1 LEGNSNL
8 YEDLG
13 LKCIFAMNTFLYIV
27 QKVKDSDLQKNLGD
41 QWIKRR
47 SGKIQQYSK
56 SYLMTSWTRILS
68 YLKDDDHSHGSGSWS
83 GSEDSSS
90 RMSIKDKF
98 KNFNLTFEEI
108 YKNQIL
114 YKVPDSQ
121 LSEELKISIYKNVI
135 PAYRV
140 FLGKYGDQVDGGRNQ
155 EKYVKYNLED
165 LEDQLSDLFQGSP
178 GSIANHSRR
187 RTQFIIGKIICKV

>member
-13 LKCIFAMNTFLYIV
+13 LKCIFSMNTFRYIV

-41 QWIKRR
+41 QWIKRW

-108 YKNQIL
+108 YKNHIL
-114 YKVPDSQ
+114 YKVLDSQ
-121 LSEELKISIYKNVI
+121 LWEELKISIYIKMSFQHIVSFWANTVIKLMGEEIKKNM
-135 PAYRV
+135 
-140 FLGKYGDQVDGGRNQ
+140 
-155 EKYVKYNLED
+155 
-165 LEDQLSDLFQGSP
+165 
-178 GSIANHSRR
+178 
-187 RTQFIIGKIICKV
+187 